1 MGDLVKN
8 SRYLIL
14 ILLIF
19 PLSITFAQSKKVT
32 YHVFDQS
39 TNKPIPFVHVQLQGN
54 KTVGTTSDVLGAFTI
69 ASPNINDVFIF
80 SHVGYAK
87 REVSSV
93 DLEKNLKIF
102 LLPIVQELE
111 VFEFLAGENPA
122 LVYVKGAIQNRNLN
136 DPEKALKSFQF
147 NSYNKVVM
155 SLVGLGENPEVDDAD
170 LNILEGGH
178 LFMAETYSEIQF
190 RKPGGKNETIK
201 ASKVSG
207 IKNPAFAAVSS
218 AFQPF
223 SLNTEHIKILET
235 PYLSPVSEDGLK
247 KYNYF
252 LEDSIETEW
261 GKSFVVSFEP
271 KPGKSYLLGE
281 GLMHISSN
289 RFALENFL
297 FKNTDPNA
305 EVHFELQ
312 QKSVFNGDF
321 WFPSQLNSM
330 YTFIGLDFLERSTTL
345 VNQTFHTEVRTG
357 GEELI
362 SKISPIELKLDL
374 DKTPPDWGK
383 LRQDSLSSREYL
395 TYVRFDQMDEKIKNR
410 LNTAA
415 NVFAFL
421 GAGRIKLGVVDFI
434 PRRLVR
440 SNRFERFGLGLGLSS
455 NNTLSDLFRV
465 EGYFRYGFGDR
476 AWKYGGHMDLFV
488 HPQNDSRFQLGFSRD
503 IVEQGRSLLTAH
515 RSFSTAGVFFRN
527 FQANRM
533 DHLERYF
540 VEFNQ
545 MPIKGFRYRL
555 IGSVENRQNILG
567 FLAEEPS
574 QSYKSDFTSS
584 EVGIDLNYIGN
595 QSTTRIGNDLISI
608 NTSYPIVGLS
618 VNKAI
623 PNIFGGNMN
632 FWNSEFKFLHQW
644 HKGNSLN
651 QIHFSAH
658 RIWGSNLPISYLNT
672 GGGIRMPLEGRFD
685 TNISFVG
692 FLQTMHLY
700 EFLSDRSIQINYAH
714 LTGPLLTK
722 KLQKAWISPQF
733 KFHQNFAIGG
743 LEQAS
748 YYEFMEFKTMEKGF
762 WESGVELTNL
772 IKYKSG
778 FQKQGFGIGL
788 FYRYGSYA
796 LPDTR
801 DNLRLTLTLS
811 TSI

>member
-1 MGDLVKN
+1 MGDSIRN
-8 SRYLIL
+8 SSCLIL
-14 ILLIF
+14 ILLFF
-19 PLSITFAQSKKVT
+19 PLTSMFAQSNRVI

-39 TNKPIPFVHVQLQGN
+39 TNKPIPFVHIQVQGN
-54 KTVGTTSDVLGAFTI
+54 KTVGTTSDVLGAFSI
-69 ASPNINDVFIF
+69 ASSHVNEILIF
-80 SHVGYAK
+80 SHVGYVK
-87 REVSSV
+87 REVSRV
-93 DLEKNLKIF
+93 ELEKNPRIY
-102 LLPIVQELE
+102 LLPNVQELE

-122 LVYVKGAIQNRNLN
+122 LIYVKGAIQNRNLN

-147 NSYNKVVM
+147 KSYNKVVM
-155 SLVGLGENPEVDDAD
+155 SLAGLEENPEVDDAD
-170 LNILEGGH
+170 LDLLDGGH
-178 LFMAETYSEIQF
+178 LFMAETYSEVQF

-207 IKNPAFAAVSS
+207 IKNPTFAAVSS

-235 PYLSPVSEDGLK
+235 PYLSPVSEDGLR

-261 GKSFVVSFEP
+261 GKSYVISFEP

-281 GLMHISSN
+281 GLMYISSN

-297 FKNTDPNA
+297 FKNTDPNS
-305 EVHFELQ
+305 EVHFEFQ
-312 QKSVFNGDF
+312 QKSAFNGDF
-321 WFPSQLNSM
+321 WFPIQLNSM

-345 VNQTFHTEVRTG
+345 VNQTFQTDVRIG
-357 GEELI
+357 GEELLP
-362 SKISPIELKLDL
+362 KISPIELKLDL
-374 DKTPPDWGK
+374 DKTAPDWGR

-415 NVFAFL
+415 NLFAFL
-421 GAGRIKLGVVDFI
+421 AAGRVNLGVVDFI
-434 PRRLVR
+434 PRRLLR
-440 SNRFERFGLGLGLSS
+440 SNRFERIGLGVGLSS
-455 NNTLSDLFRV
+455 NSTLSDFFRL
-465 EGYFRYGFGDR
+465 EGYFRYGFGDK
-476 AWKYGGHMDLFV
+476 AWKYGGHLDLFV

-503 IVEQGRSLLTAH
+503 IEEQGRSLLTAQ
-515 RSFSTAGVFFRN
+515 RSFNTAGVFFRN
-527 FQANRM
+527 FQASRM
-533 DHLERYF
+533 DHVERYF

-574 QSYKSDFTSS
+574 QFYEPDFTSS

-595 QSTTRIGNDLISI
+595 QSATRIGNDLISI
-608 NTSYPIVGLS
+608 NTSYPIFGLR

-623 PNIFGGNMN
+623 PGLFEGNVN
-632 FWNSEFKFLHQW
+632 YWNSEFRFQHQW

-651 QIHFSAH
+651 QIHLSAH

-672 GGGIRMPLEGRFD
+672 GGGIRIPLEGRFD

-692 FLQTMHLY
+692 FFQTMHLY
-700 EFLSDRSIQINYAH
+700 EFLSDRSLQLSYAH
-714 LTGPLLTK
+714 LTGPLFTK
-722 KLQKAWISPQF
+722 NLQKVWVSPQL

-743 LEQAS
+743 LGQAS
-748 YYEFMEFKTMEKGF
+748 YYEFMEFKTMERGF
-762 WESGVELTNL
+762 WESGMELTNL

-778 FQKQGFGIGL
+778 FQKQGIGIGL
-788 FYRYGSYA
+788 FYRYGPYA
-796 LPDTR
+796 LPNTR
-801 DNLRLTLTLS
+801 DNLRLTLTLT